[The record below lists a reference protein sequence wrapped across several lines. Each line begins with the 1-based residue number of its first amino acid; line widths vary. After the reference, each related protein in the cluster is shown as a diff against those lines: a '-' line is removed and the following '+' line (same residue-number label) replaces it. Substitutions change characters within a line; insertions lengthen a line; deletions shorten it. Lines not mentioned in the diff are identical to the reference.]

1 MSVQI
6 TLARPYAKAI
16 FNHAKSA
23 NKVQQ
28 WSQWLEYLEVLTTDA
43 EMDAFIRSP
52 KSSKRMVADL
62 LVDIASDR
70 IDDEAKNLIE
80 LLAMNKR
87 LAIVPDIRALF
98 EQYRADDEGSVNVQ
112 VTVAYSLEDN
122 ERNTIISAL
131 QVALDKK
138 IQIEAIVDPSIIGG
152 IVVRAGDQTIDGSV
166 LGNLKRLEKLL

>member
-1 MSVQI
+1 VSVQI

-28 WSQWLEYLEVLTTDA
+28 WSQWLEYLEVLTTDSK
-43 EMDAFIRSP
+43 MDAFIRSP

-62 LVDIASDR
+62 LVDIAGDS
-70 IDDEAKNLIE
+70 IGEEAKNLIE

-112 VTVAYSLEDN
+112 VTVAYPLEDD
-122 ERNTIISAL
+122 ERKTIISAL

-138 IQIEAIVDPSIIGG
+138 IQIDTTVDPAIIGG

-166 LGNLKRLEKLL
+166 LGNLKRLEKIL

>member
-16 FNHAKSA
+16 FNQAKTA
-23 NKVQQ
+23 NNVQQ
-28 WSQWLEYLEVLTTDA
+28 WSQWLDYLELLTTDS
-43 EMDAFIRSP
+43 EMHAFIRSP
-52 KSSKRMVADL
+52 KSSKRKVADL
-62 LVDIASDR
+62 LVDIA
-70 IDDEAKNLIE
+70 DDSIGEEAKNLIE

-98 EQYRADDEGSVNVQ
+98 EQYRADNEGSVNVQ
-112 VTVAYSLEDN
+112 ITVAYPLEDN
-122 ERNTIISAL
+122 ERKTIISAL

-138 IQIEAIVDPSIIGG
+138 IQIDTTVDPTIIGG

-166 LGNLKRLEKLL
+166 LGNLKRLEKIL

>member
-1 MSVQI
+1 MSIQI

-23 NKVQQ
+23 KKVQQ
-28 WSQWLEYLEVLTTDA
+28 WSQWLEYLQVLITDS
-43 EMDAFIRSP
+43 EMDAFIKSP
-52 KSSKRMVADL
+52 KSSKRKVADL
-62 LVDIASDR
+62 LVDIASGS

-98 EQYRADDEGSVNVQ
+98 EEYRADDEGSVNVQ
-112 VTVAYSLEDN
+112 VTVAYPLEDN

-131 QVALDKK
+131 QTALDKK
-138 IQIEAIVDPSIIGG
+138 IQIEATVDPSIIGG
-152 IVVRAGDQTIDGSV
+152 IVVRAGDHTIDGSV
-166 LGNLKRLEKLL
+166 LGNLKRLEKIL